1 MSLQLRGQ
9 YWILTNFPNQ
19 NYKTI
24 LRYFF
29 IEKQVVSIF
38 KMNKKNL
45 SLFCSCKF
53 KVHHLEANYLYILLT
68 AFLLD
73 LIFGDP
79 KWLPHLIVLYGNSIA
94 FFEKKLNKNKY
105 RFTKGMLLT
114 LFLVV
119 ITVLAPFYFFYY
131 LNLLNLRY
139 LSIVISSILLF
150 YCLANKTLID
160 EGKKVFKLLKNK
172 GVEAGRKQLS
182 YIVGRDTSK
191 LTKQQIRIAVFET
204 MSENLSDGVIAPLF
218 YFALFGIPGAM
229 GYKMINTLDSMIGYK
244 STRYIQFGKF
254 AAKLDDVA
262 NYIPARVTAFLI
274 LLVTF
279 KLSGIVFVFNE
290 GKKHTS
296 PNAGYPEAA
305 LAYVLNCRFGGPN
318 IYYNKLVDKPFIGNN
333 DREIH
338 HQEIKNV
345 SGINMKVSILFV
357 LIISGVYLWI

>member
-1 MSLQLRGQ
+1 
-9 YWILTNFPNQ
+9 
-19 NYKTI
+19 
-24 LRYFF
+24 
-29 IEKQVVSIF
+29 
-38 KMNKKNL
+38 
-45 SLFCSCKF
+45 
-53 KVHHLEANYLYILLT
+53 LESNYLYILLT

-73 LIFGDP
+73 LVFGDP
-79 KWLPHLIVLYGNSIA
+79 KGLPHLIVWYGNSIS

-105 RFTKGMLLT
+105 KFIKGMLLT
-114 LFLVV
+114 LFLVCLA
-119 ITVLAPFYFFYY
+119 VLIPFFFYY
-131 LNLLNLRY
+131 LKLLNLRY
-139 LSIVISSILLF
+139 LSIAISAILLF
-150 YCLANKTLID
+150 YCLANKTLIG

-172 GVEAGRKQLS
+172 GIEAGRKQLS
-182 YIVGRDTSK
+182 YIVGKDTSK

-204 MSENLSDGVIAPLF
+204 MAENLSDGVIAPLF

-244 STRYIQFGKF
+244 STQYIQFGKF
-254 AAKLDDVA
+254 AAKLDDIV
-262 NYIPARVTAFLI
+262 NYIPARITALLI

-279 KLSGIVFVFNE
+279 KLSGIIFVFNE

-333 DREIH
+333 DREIY
-338 HQEIKNV
+338 HQEIKKV
-345 SGINMKVSILFV
+345 SGINMRASILFV